1 MTKKRQSANNNSL
14 YQYIDSKYKI
24 RGATAD
30 SRMSDYTPTKNSTE
44 IKSKGFK
51 LKPSKPV
58 DIPLAHEKDQSR
70 TKRDLITND
79 KIPLELQ
86 QFSFV
91 DKIRRTFHDQKY
103 MKREDVIKL
112 LKQIQGS

>member
-1 MTKKRQSANNNSL
+1 MPLSQSPFLDNIYGRREDLPRRSSLGTKKRQSVNNNSL

-24 RGATAD
+24 RGGTAD
-30 SRMSDYTPTKNSTE
+30 SRMSEYTPTKNSTE

-58 DIPLAHEKDQSR
+58 DIPITHEKERSR
-70 TKRDLITND
+70 TKRDLIGND

-86 QFSFV
+86 
-91 DKIRRTFHDQKY
+91 
-103 MKREDVIKL
+103 
-112 LKQIQGS
+112 

>member
-1 MTKKRQSANNNSL
+1 MPRRSSLGATKKRQSANNNSL

-58 DIPLAHEKDQSR
+58 DIPLMSDGEKEKSR
-70 TKRDLITND
+70 TKRDLISND
-79 KIPLELQ
+79 KIPLEL
-86 QFSFV
+86 
-91 DKIRRTFHDQKY
+91 
-103 MKREDVIKL
+103 
-112 LKQIQGS
+112 